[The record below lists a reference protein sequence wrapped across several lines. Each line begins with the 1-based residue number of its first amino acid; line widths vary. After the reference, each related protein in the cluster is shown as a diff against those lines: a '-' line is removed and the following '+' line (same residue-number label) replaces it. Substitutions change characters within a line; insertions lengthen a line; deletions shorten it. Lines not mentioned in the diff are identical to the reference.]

1 MLKHVLL
8 AIMAAI
14 SLSGCASNQPV
25 QQAPALQTKSGK
37 PEIEINAPIDKVKSA
52 IIDSMLSNNYTI
64 EQETDHM
71 IAASHQIDRA
81 AKMKAI
87 LNGVHASTKVEQYVT
102 MTMLNENGKTRLI
115 GMLQMRLSN
124 GIQSD
129 LVDNTTGNAEAINS
143 LQDWLNKLKQ
153 KAES

>member
-1 MLKHVLL
+1 MFKHLLL
-8 AIMAAI
+8 AIAATI
-14 SLSGCASNQPV
+14 SLSGCASNQPA
-25 QQAPALQTKSGK
+25 QQAPTLQTKSGK
-37 PEIEINAPIDKVKSA
+37 PEVEINAPIDKVKSA
-52 IIDSMLSNNYTI
+52 IIDSMLSNNYAI

-102 MTMLNENGKTRLI
+102 MTMLTENGKTRLI
-115 GMLQMRLSN
+115 GTGFIRLSN
-124 GIQSD
+124 GIQSE
-129 LVDNTTGNAEAINS
+129 LRDNTTGNAEAINS
-143 LQDWLNKLKQ
+143 IQDWLNKLKQ

>member
-1 MLKHVLL
+1 MFKHLLL
-8 AIMAAI
+8 AIAATI
-14 SLSGCASNQPV
+14 SLSGCASNQPA

-37 PEIEINAPIDKVKSA
+37 PEVEINAPIDKVKSA
-52 IIDSMLSNNYTI
+52 IIDSMLSNNYAI

-102 MTMLNENGKTRLI
+102 MTMLTENGKTRLI
-115 GMLQMRLSN
+115 GTGFIRLSN
-124 GIQSD
+124 GIQSE
-129 LVDNTTGNAEAINS
+129 LRDNTTGNAEAINS
-143 LQDWLNKLKQ
+143 IQDWLNKLKQ